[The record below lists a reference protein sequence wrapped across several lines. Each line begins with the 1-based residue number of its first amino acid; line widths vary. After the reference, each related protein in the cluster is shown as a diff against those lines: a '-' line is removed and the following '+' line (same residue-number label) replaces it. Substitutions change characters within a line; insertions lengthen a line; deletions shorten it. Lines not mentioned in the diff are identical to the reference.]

1 MSNKVHPA
9 TEAARKSSNV
19 SEEREK
25 WTAKADFIMSCIGYA
40 VGLGNIWRFPYLCYK
55 NGGGNSVTSQIYW
68 FMNSFKN
75 DHWNTEYHFIKE
87 LNRVLWSADEKP
99 NWMWPFKWELLGS
112 TLCWTTVHSNIW
124 VCRKRLCSRLVEW
137 QLLSRTFPRY
147 CLLLMLHKV
156 VLTFETVDE
165 IWKCDHSNNSYWAV
179 RYLWCCLLCFRCA
192 STLYSLF
199 LSILQHWIWDFFWR
213 FQLG

>member
-87 LNRVLWSADEKP
+87 LKYNRVLWSADEKP

-124 VCRKRLCSRLVEW
+124 VCRMTVIKPNFSAVLFITDAAQGGSNFWDRGRNL
-137 QLLSRTFPRY
+137 
-147 CLLLMLHKV
+147 KV
-156 VLTFETVDE
+156 WPF
-165 IWKCDHSNNSYWAV
+165 K
-179 RYLWCCLLCFRCA
+179 
-192 STLYSLF
+192 
-199 LSILQHWIWDFFWR
+199 
-213 FQLG
+213 

>member
-55 NGGGNSVTSQIYW
+55 NGGGNSAISQIYS
-68 FMNSFKN
+68 FTDSFKN
-75 DHWNTEYHFIKE
+75 YPLTETQGVIKE
-87 LNRVLWSADEKP
+87 LVRVLWSADEKP
-99 NWMWPFKWELLGS
+99 NWMWPFKWKLLGC
-112 TLCWTTVHSNIW
+112 TFCCTTGDSNIW
-124 VCRKRLCSRLVEW
+124 VCGWNLKVWPFKWKLYW
-137 QLLSRTFPRY
+137 AY
-147 CLLLMLHKV
+147 KV
-156 VLTFETVDE
+156 VLTFETMDE
-165 IWKCDHSNNSYWAV
+165 IWKCDQSNKSYWAV
-179 RYLWCCLLCFRCA
+179 RFLWCCLFYFRCA
-192 STLYSLF
+192 STWYSLF
-199 LSILQHWIWDFFWR
+199 SSMLQHWIWDWR